1 MLQRNPGIGN
11 IIRVKEK
18 ILLIHSVMA
27 SIKKQTGYLA
37 AQYVMVVTIMY
48 LREEWQCIL
57 SACCEETPC
66 DTDLNPMCI

>member
-1 MLQRNPGIGN
+1 MLQRNPGICN

-18 ILLIHSVMA
+18 TFNTQRRGLN
-27 SIKKQTGYLA
+27 KKQTGYLA
-37 AQYVMVVTIMY
+37 AQYVMVVTNMY

-66 DTDLNPMCI
+66 DTDWNPIRI